1 MSTLQPAVH
10 DLSPSD
16 GRASQLPLVA
26 IVLAGISIVLGCTV
40 IWGFLALPLGIAAI
54 VVGLLARSQ
63 ARKIG
68 VGTPQLAVVALI
80 LGPIGVALSI
90 LVVVLLLVI
99 GPFLHSTVSQS
110 TSPIQKSIQ
119 SDINQINKDEA
130 QRLAQANLFQKY
142 FQEDLT
148 TFNDDLNKRLDQIS
162 AVGSQTNKDLSSLR
176 DTTNAALLSLQSDL
190 LSLHATTDN
199 LSSSITGIQLTLQD
213 LVKKINYLCAKDG
226 SCP

>member
-1 MSTLQPAVH
+1 MSTLQPIEHQDASTSSE
-10 DLSPSD
+10 L
-16 GRASQLPLVA
+16 SQLPLIA
-26 IVLAGISIVLGCTV
+26 LVLAGISIVLGCTV

-54 VVGLLARSQ
+54 VVGLLARSR
-63 ARKIG
+63 AREQGGK
-68 VGTPQLAVVALI
+68 VPQMAVVALI

-90 LVVVLLLVI
+90 LVVVLLLVL
-99 GPFLHSTVSQS
+99 GPFLHNAVSQS

-119 SDINQINKDEA
+119 SDISQINRDEA

-142 FQEDLT
+142 FQADLT
-148 TFNDDLNKRLDQIS
+148 TFNNDLNKRLDQVS
-162 AVGSQTNKDLSSLR
+162 AFGSQTNKDLASLR

>member
-1 MSTLQPAVH
+1 MSTLQPTGH

-16 GRASQLPLVA
+16 GRTSQLPLVA

-63 ARKIG
+63 ARKSG
-68 VGTPQLAVVALI
+68 VATPQLAVVALI
-80 LGPIGVALSI
+80 LGPIGVALSV
-90 LVVVLLLVI
+90 LVVVLLLVL
-99 GPFLHSTVSQS
+99 GPFLHNTVSQT
-110 TSPIQKSIQ
+110 TSPIQSSIQ

-142 FQEDLT
+142 FQQDLT
-148 TFNDDLNKRLDQIS
+148 TFNNDLNKRLDQIS

-176 DTTNAALLSLQSDL
+176 DSTTAALLSLQSDL

-199 LSSSITGIQLTLQD
+199 LSSSINEIQSTLQD
-213 LVKKINYLCAKDG
+213 LTKKIDYLCTRDG
-226 SCP
+226 HCP

>member
-1 MSTLQPAVH
+1 MSTLQPIEQEHVSSKEAH
-10 DLSPSD
+10 
-16 GRASQLPLVA
+16 SQLPLVA
-26 IVLAGISIVLGCTV
+26 LVLAGISIVLGCTV

-54 VVGLLARSQ
+54 VVGMMARSRAHAQ
-63 ARKIG
+63 GNG
-68 VGTPQLAVVALI
+68 VPQMAVVALI

-110 TSPIQKSIQ
+110 TSPIQSSIQ
-119 SDINQINKDEA
+119 SDIKQINRDEA

-142 FQEDLT
+142 FEQDLNS
-148 TFNDDLNKRLDQIS
+148 FNDDLNKRMDQLSTI
-162 AVGSQTNKDLSSLR
+162 GGQTTKDLSSLR
-176 DTTNAALLSLQSDL
+176 DTTNAALNALQSDL

-199 LSSSITGIQLTLQD
+199 LSTSISGVQNTLQD
-213 LVKKINYLCAKDG
+213 LVRKMNYLCGKDG